1 LQRDTKRIYKEIAE
15 RYKENAENIK
25 NVKEW
30 KEWKSIWKSIW
41 KSMEKYLEKYGKV
54 FGLCPST
61 PSPSQKIPQAL
72 EKFFCDTSQCCFLVN
87 SARLSDDS
95 TVENSSTGV
104 KLPQNPGFRHLNSL
118 LNSSSQQC
126 SQPSVSA

>member
-1 LQRDTKRIYKEIAE
+1 LREYTKRLQRDTKRIYKEIAE

-30 KEWKSIWKSIW
+30 KEWKRVEKS
-41 KSMEKYLEKYGKV
+41 GKV

-72 EKFFCDTSQCCFLVN
+72 EKFFSETSQCCFLVN
-87 SARLSDDS
+87 SARLSDNS
-95 TVENSSTGV
+95 TAENSSTGV
-104 KLPQNPGFRHLNSL
+104 KLPQNPGFRHLNSQ

-126 SQPSVSA
+126 SQTSVSA